1 MGIFTYIKIGIIAA
15 LVIVCSYLVWNYK
28 HMESVIAKQQDKI
41 GGLELGQKDLKDKQK
56 KYDDFMDATTKA
68 KGRVANVRKQVTQDV
83 TTVPDS
89 GMDALYDQFRLH
101 PGSEVRP
108 ATPGGKRRLK
118 NTTPGSP

>member
-15 LVIVCSYLVWNYK
+15 LVIVCAYLVWNYE
-28 HMESVIAKQQDKI
+28 HMKTVIAAQQDKI
-41 GGLELGQKDLKDKQK
+41 GGLELGQKDLIAKQEKFDK
-56 KYDDFMDATTKA
+56 FMTATTKV
-68 KGRVANVRKQVTQDV
+68 KGRVANERKQITQEV

-101 PGSEVRP
+101 PGDQVRP
-108 ATPGGKRRLK
+108 AAPGGERRPK